1 MKDTHTILLLIA
13 LQQALCAVGWWV
25 AGWLLGLSR
34 RVAGHWLVATLA
46 ASLGLA
52 FVVQRGAWPA
62 SVTYVLANV
71 LIVFSFVAYR
81 RGVQVFLRLPRTDRE
96 GLALVV
102 LDAALMSA
110 FVIFPEHP
118 SYVVV
123 SASVPI
129 AWVLLRSAFEIYRAM
144 RKIGSTRTA
153 RAVAGPFAVL
163 GALFGVRAL
172 LGLVLPEVAGRPL
185 EVANGFNTVIVIV
198 FMLVALVINMMLAM
212 LVVSRMVGRL
222 QQSAQRDALT
232 GLLNRR
238 AFAPLL
244 ERQAGRLRRYGETY
258 ALMMVDID
266 HFKTI
271 NDSYGHA
278 AGDAALVALAAL
290 LREAA
295 RDLDHIARL
304 GGEEFCLLLPH
315 TDLDGALRLGAR
327 VRDVVRQAPWPHIG
341 ERLTV
346 SVGVAV
352 ALLPAESGADALA
365 RADKALYR
373 AKAGGRDCVV
383 LAEPSAAASP
393 PAPSTLRPT

>member
-1 MKDTHTILLLIA
+1 MNGGGEIVRAGFERKYLVPESAAAALLS
-13 LQQALCAVGWWV
+13 AVG
-25 AGWLLGLSR
+25 ALLPPDPYGGR
-34 RVAGHWLVATLA
+34 YAV
-46 ASLGLA
+46 ASLYLDTPDLA
-52 FVVQRGAWPA
+52 
-62 SVTYVLANV
+62 S
-71 LIVFSFVAYR
+71 YR
-81 RGVQVFLRLPRTDRE
+81 R
-96 GLALVV
+96 
-102 LDAALMSA
+102 
-110 FVIFPEHP
+110 
-118 SYVVV
+118 
-123 SASVPI
+123 
-129 AWVLLRSAFEIYRAM
+129 EIQG
-144 RKIGSTRTA
+144 KW
-153 RAVAGPFAVL
+153 
-163 GALFGVRAL
+163 
-172 LGLVLPEVAGRPL
+172 
-185 EVANGFNTVIVIV
+185 
-198 FMLVALVINMMLAM
+198 
-212 LVVSRMVGRL
+212 
-222 QQSAQRDALT
+222 
-232 GLLNRR
+232 
-238 AFAPLL
+238 
-244 ERQAGRLRRYGETY
+244 RLRRYGETY